1 MKLKGSASFKVVIQ
15 TAKSDELI
23 ISKSKFIGYTL
34 IGASREIFLKAIDNI
49 FKNMPSADHIAFAYQ
64 IKTNHGIDLYFN
76 DAGEPSGTAGRP
88 LLNILEKK
96 NIVNSGIAVVRF
108 YGGVNLGTGGLA
120 RAYTQAGMLA
130 ITQTKFCPYI
140 EKKLYLLSIKYNI
153 LDLISHV
160 IYTNNGKII
169 DKVFSE
175 KISLKVSLSE
185 EAYKNIMNKFPTL
198 SIIFVEDEG

>member
-1 MKLKGSASFKVVIQ
+1 M
-15 TAKSDELI
+15 
-23 ISKSKFIGYTL
+23 
-34 IGASREIFLKAIDNI
+34 
-49 FKNMPSADHIAFAYQ
+49 
-64 IKTNHGIDLYFN
+64 
-76 DAGEPSGTAGRP
+76 
-88 LLNILEKK
+88 
-96 NIVNSGIAVVRF
+96 RF

-130 ITQTKFCPYI
+130 LTQTKFCSYT
-140 EKKLYLLSIKYNI
+140 ENKLYLLSIKYNI
-153 LDLISHV
+153 LDVISHA
-160 IYTNNGKII
+160 IYMNNGKII

>member
-1 MKLKGSASFKVVIQ
+1 M
-15 TAKSDELI
+15 
-23 ISKSKFIGYTL
+23 
-34 IGASREIFLKAIDNI
+34 GASREVFLKAIDNI
-49 FKNMPSADHIAFAYQ
+49 FKNMPSANHIAFAYQ

-76 DAGEPSGTAGRP
+76 DAGEPLGTAGKP

-130 ITQTKFCPYI
+130 LTQTKFCSYT
-140 EKKLYLLSIKYNI
+140 ENKLYLLSIKYNI
-153 LDLISHV
+153 LDVISHV

-198 SIIFVEDEG
+198 SIIFVEDEGWVWLYSGNILSLEKFN